1 MQVSRSRK
9 EKIFREAHY
18 KAQLPKSK
26 NLEYNIEK
34 LVADIWEDLTQR
46 HIPEMLVDL
55 ESLKYVP
62 REIRV
67 KMATEPLFISRY
79 E

>member
-18 KAQLPKSK
+18 KAELPKSK
-26 NLEYNIEK
+26 NLEDSIEK
-34 LVADIWEDLTQR
+34 LVADIWEDLTRR
-46 HIPEMLVDL
+46 HIPEMLVNL
-55 ESLKYVP
+55 ESLEYVP

-67 KMATEPLFISRY
+67 KMAAEPLFISRY